1 MDVCV
6 IGAGYVGLVTGAC
19 LAYLGN
25 KVIVVDV
32 NVARIN
38 ELKQGKIPFFEP
50 GLAQLV
56 ESTTNSHS
64 LEFTENL
71 APAVKKSKVIFIAV
85 GTPSLA
91 GGEPD
96 LSQVTAVASEIGSAL
111 DTTHK
116 RVVVNKSTV
125 PVGSGNWVEM
135 LINQGMTSKKEHKSL
150 AVVASRM
157 SEKLEGE
164 ELPIFSVVS
173 NPEFLREGSAIAD
186 SLYPDRIVIGSSDD
200 FAISLMKELY
210 QPILKQSFKAPSFL
224 QGQPETTY
232 SERNGN
238 SAESIKIPFVITDLT
253 SAELIKYA
261 ANAFLALKISFANE
275 MAGLCEKAGADI
287 REVVKGIGLDKR
299 IGQYFLNAGIGWGGS
314 CFGKDVRALI
324 ESAKEYNYPMP
335 LLESTIAVNERQR
348 KVLIGKLQ
356 EELKILK
363 GRTIGLMGLSFKPNT
378 DDLRDAPSLTIANHL
393 IKMGA
398 FVKAYDPVSNG
409 VCAEQQPEL
418 NLTYCKDLIELAK
431 NCDALLL
438 VTEWDE
444 FKQANWQE
452 IAKVMRSPLII
463 DGRNVLSEKDLLLA
477 GITYRGIGH

>member
-25 KVIVVDV
+25 KVIVVDA
-32 NVARIN
+32 NVSRIN
-38 ELKQGKIPFFEP
+38 ELKQGKMPFFEP

-56 ESTTNSHS
+56 ESTTTSRC

-71 APAVKKSKVIFIAV
+71 ALAVKHSHVIFIAV
-85 GTPSLA
+85 GTPPLPD
-91 GGEPD
+91 GEPD
-96 LSQVTAVASEIGSAL
+96 LSQVTAVASQIGSSL
-111 DTTHK
+111 DATQK
-116 RVVVNKSTV
+116 RVIVNKSTV

-135 LINQGMTSKKEHKSL
+135 LIYQGMTNKEEQTLVTAGGGRVSAKSKG
-150 AVVASRM
+150 
-157 SEKLEGE
+157 EG
-164 ELPIFSVVS
+164 LPAFSVVS

-186 SLYPDRIVIGSSDD
+186 SLFPDRIVIGSSDD
-200 FAISLMKELY
+200 FAITLMKELY
-210 QPILKQSFKAPSFL
+210 QPILEQSFRLPSFL
-224 QGQPETTY
+224 KELPEAAY
-232 SERNGN
+232 DRRNDN
-238 SAESIKIPFVITDLT
+238 SAESIKIPFVVTDLT

-324 ESAKEYNYPMP
+324 ESAKEYNYPTP
-335 LLESTIAVNERQR
+335 ILESTIAVNERQR
-348 KVLIGKLQ
+348 KVLVGKLQ

-393 IKMGA
+393 IKLGA

-409 VCAEQQPEL
+409 ACAQQQPEL
-418 NLTYCKDLIELAK
+418 NLTYSKNLIDLAE

-444 FKQANWQE
+444 FKKANWQE
-452 IAKVMRSPLII
+452 IAAVMRSPLVI
-463 DGRNVLSEKDLLLA
+463 DGRNVLPEQEILSA
-477 GITYRGIGH
+477 GIVYRGIGH